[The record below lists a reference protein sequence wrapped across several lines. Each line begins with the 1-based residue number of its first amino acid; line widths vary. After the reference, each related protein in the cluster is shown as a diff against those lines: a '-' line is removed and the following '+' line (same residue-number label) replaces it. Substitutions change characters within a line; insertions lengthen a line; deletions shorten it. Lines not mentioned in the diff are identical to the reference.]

1 MTHKRGT
8 TLRVGPVIAKPFA
21 SVTVAPPMSH
31 SSSTPRLPVPAPL
44 VALAG
49 WLVPG
54 SGYWLLGQR
63 ARSLTIGITVVVL
76 FVVGVLLAGVRVVDA
91 PALSATPAPQTTL
104 ERGRNPQP
112 PEQPLGRRIL
122 DKPWFLG
129 QVLTGPLGIIAAWGS
144 ARAAADPQT
153 ASIVSHARI
162 AEIGTLYTA
171 VAGML
176 NLLAIIDAAARAG
189 EGKET

>member
-1 MTHKRGT
+1 MSE
-8 TLRVGPVIAKPFA
+8 IA
-21 SVTVAPPMSH
+21 
-31 SSSTPRLPVPAPL
+31 STPRLPVPAPL

-49 WLVPG
+49 WIIPG

-63 ARSLTIGITVVVL
+63 ARALTVGITVVAL
-76 FVVGVLLAGVRVVDA
+76 FLGGILLAGIRIVDA
-91 PALSATPAPQTTL
+91 PRLGSNVTTPQRSGDNQRPDD
-104 ERGRNPQP
+104 
-112 PEQPLGRRIL
+112 PLGRRIL

-129 QVLTGPLGIIAAWGS
+129 QVLTGPLGIAAAWGS
-144 ARAAADPQT
+144 ARAAANPET

-176 NLLAIIDAAARAG
+176 NLLAIIDSAARAG
-189 EGKET
+189 EREER